1 MAGKRGEGVLLSL
14 FLHPSTASP
23 RIKSASNRLRGRHC
37 SMGGGILLKMMCGGR
52 GEGGGRVEVRLPQ
65 PSRSSLIWV
74 RRWVSQ
80 FQYRALEIRHCC
92 QP

>member
-37 SMGGGILLKMMCGGR
+37 SMGGGWDSAEDDVW
-52 GEGGGRVEVRLPQ
+52 GEGEREEWR
-65 PSRSSLIWV
+65 
-74 RRWVSQ
+74 
-80 FQYRALEIRHCC
+80 
-92 QP
+92 